1 MNAPVILDSS
11 GRPITSAPATP
22 VNSRTKAL
30 TNNGSSSGNPYG
42 SAFFPYDAANWQT
55 QEMGDWLPW
64 IRSPDSEINQFR
76 DRIVSRA
83 RDLVRNDGWANG
95 GVMRILD
102 NTVGTGLR
110 LSARPDWRAL
120 KRIAPGFDATWA
132 NEYRQAVEALWR
144 GYSED
149 LGKYN
154 DVGRALP
161 VGAQQ
166 RLALRH
172 KLIDGESL
180 TVSYWLP
187 ERVGRGAAKYAT
199 SFLVVDPDRLS
210 NPYQMVDS
218 EYLRGGVELDR
229 YGAAIAYHIRKAHQN
244 DYYNAVQS
252 MDWERV
258 ERQDPDGWQRVL
270 HDFESDRAGQHR
282 GVSMFTAI
290 LGHMKMLARYYG
302 VELQAAAISATF
314 GTYVKS
320 PYDPAQVQDALGAS
334 GEELSFYQNL
344 RADWADERPA
354 LLNGARIPT
363 LAPGEDIVSVAAQ
376 HPHSNFDSFV
386 GEMLGLFSANSG
398 LSREQVT
405 GDFSK
410 SNYSSA
416 RAALLETW
424 KTLTR
429 RTDEFKRGTATPQFA
444 TWLREVMES
453 GELDDVLPRRAPDFI
468 DAATAYSQCSWL
480 GVARGWV
487 DPVKE
492 PQGSILRMDG
502 GLSTLQRE
510 CAEQGLD
517 WEDVLHQ
524 RATEQ
529 ALFEELGLPKPNWFG
544 GADDPAA
551 TEIGQPPEAP
561 KPS

>member
-1 MNAPVILDSS
+1 MANEPVIVDAS
-11 GRPITSAPATP
+11 GRPLVPLAPAAP
-22 VNSRTKAL
+22 ANRRTRAFNG
-30 TNNGSSSGNPYG
+30 TAPGGPSPGSS
-42 SAFFPYDAANWQT
+42 FFPYNAAEWQT

-64 IRSPDSEINQFR
+64 IRSPDAEINQFR
-76 DRIVSRA
+76 DRIVARS
-83 RDLVRNDGWANG
+83 RDLVRNSGWAAG
-95 GVMRILD
+95 GVLRILD
-102 NTVGTGLR
+102 NTIGNGLR

-120 KRIAPGFDATWA
+120 KRFSSKMDATWA
-132 NEYRQAVEALWR
+132 NEFRQAVEALWR

-149 LGKYN
+149 LGVYN
-154 DVGRALP
+154 DVERNLS

-166 RLALRH
+166 RLAMRH

-180 TVSYWLP
+180 MLSYWLP

-199 SFLVVDPDRLS
+199 SFLIIDPDRLS

-244 DYYNAVQS
+244 DYFNAIKS

-258 ERQDPDGWQRVL
+258 PREDPDGWQRVL
-270 HDFESDRAGQHR
+270 HDFETDRAGQHR
-282 GVSMFTAI
+282 GVSLFTST
-290 LGHMKMLARYYG
+290 LGHMKMLGRYYG
-302 VELQAAAISATF
+302 VELQAATIASTF

-320 PYDPAQVQDALGAS
+320 PYDPAQVQDALTGS
-334 GEELSFYQNL
+334 NEELSFYQGL
-344 RADWADERPA
+344 RAEWHNERPA
-354 LLNGARIPT
+354 LLNGTVVPT
-363 LAPGEDIVSVAAQ
+363 LAPGEDIVSVSAQ

-386 GEMLGLFSANSG
+386 GEMLGLFSASSG

-429 RTDEFKRGTATPQFA
+429 RTEEFKRGTATPQYA
-444 TWLREVMES
+444 TWLREVMER
-453 GELDDVLPRRAPDFI
+453 GELDDVLPRGAPDFI
-468 DAATAYSQCSWL
+468 DAQTAYSQCSWL

-517 WEDVLHQ
+517 WEEVLHQ

-529 ALFEELGLPKPNWFG
+529 RLFDELGLPKPNWFG
-544 GADDPAA
+544 ETDAGSSSEPPQ
-551 TEIGQPPEAP
+551 TPQP
-561 KPS
+561 K